1 MTQQYQGTTD
11 PGRPGS
17 GIDQGTTGFTAQPPF
32 DDEPAMTTGTY
43 DPQHTSGSQTATG
56 EQAKE
61 VAKSATEQAK
71 QVAQE
76 TGSQMRNLAGS
87 ATEELR
93 GQAATQQERV
103 ASGLRTLADDLSSMR
118 TGNGSD
124 RMAGDLMQEISSRAH
139 RAADWLE
146 HREPGQLLDEVRDY
160 ARRHPGTFLLGA
172 LAAGLVVGRLTRG
185 IVAAGGNGHRDVH
198 LPAPAT
204 PIGAGTGMPG
214 ATTTGIGATTGHVTP
229 DELAYSGGAGRYERE
244 SEVPR

>member
-17 GIDQGTTGFTAQPPF
+17 GMDEGTTG
-32 DDEPAMTTGTY
+32 
-43 DPQHTSGSQTATG
+43 S
-56 EQAKE
+56 QAKE
-61 VAKSATEQAK
+61 VAKTATEQAK
-71 QVAQE
+71 NVAQE
-76 TGSQMRNLAGS
+76 TGSQVRNLAGS

-124 RMAGDLMQEISSRAH
+124 RMAGELMQEISSRAH

-185 IVAAGGNGHRDVH
+185 IVAAGGDGHRDVH
-198 LPAPAT
+198 LPAPAA
-204 PIGAGTGMPG
+204 PIGDTRPAVPDAATGLG
-214 ATTTGIGATTGHVTP
+214 TTTGQVAP
-229 DELAYSGGAGRYERE
+229 DELAYSGGGGRYERE

>member
-1 MTQQYQGTTD
+1 MTQHYQGTTD

-17 GIDQGTTGFTAQPPF
+17 GIDEGTTGFTAQPPF
-32 DDEPAMTTGTY
+32 ADEPAMTTGSY
-43 DPQHTSGSQTATG
+43 DPHTTGAPTSTG
-56 EQAKE
+56 EQAKD
-61 VAKSATEQAK
+61 VAKTATEQAK
-71 QVAQE
+71 HVAQE

-87 ATEELR
+87 ATDELR

-124 RMAGDLMQEISSRAH
+124 RMAGELMQEVSSRAH

-185 IVAAGGNGHRDVH
+185 IVAAGGDGHRDVH
-198 LPAPAT
+198 LPAPAV
-204 PIGAGTGMPG
+204 PVADARTGMPG
-214 ATTTGIGATTGHVTP
+214 TGTGLGATTGHVTP